1 LVTVAGCGSGDAG
14 QVKESF
20 ARFVAALQ
28 GHDVTSACQ
37 EMTAAF
43 WRAAAD
49 QVNAE
54 DVGSGRPVS
63 ATHCRPGLTALVKL
77 EGNRSL
83 VRGPVSATHV
93 VVHGDSATA
102 RETGPGSLTTPIRFV
117 RVHGRWRVD
126 CCTGRQ
132 LERQAEAQYRIPSG
146 SMLPTLHL
154 GQIIVS
160 DNAVLHTR
168 PPGLGEIVV
177 FHPPAGADSVDSQC
191 AAPRQGGGFPQP
203 CGRATARESG
213 QTFIKRV
220 VGLPGDRIALVDG
233 VVIRNGKPE
242 PRMYKVEPCG
252 HDKGCNF
259 PQPIVVPA
267 GQYYVLGDNLP
278 ASDDSRF
285 WGPVKRSWLI
295 GVVKLGQ

>member
-1 LVTVAGCGSGDAG
+1 
-14 QVKESF
+14 
-20 ARFVAALQ
+20 
-28 GHDVTSACQ
+28 
-37 EMTAAF
+37 
-43 WRAAAD
+43 
-49 QVNAE
+49 
-54 DVGSGRPVS
+54 
-63 ATHCRPGLTALVKL
+63 
-77 EGNRSL
+77 
-83 VRGPVSATHV
+83 
-93 VVHGDSATA
+93 
-102 RETGPGSLTTPIRFV
+102 
-117 RVHGRWRVD
+117 VHGRWRVD

-203 CGRATARESG
+203 CG
-213 QTFIKRV
+213 
-220 VGLPGDRIALVDG
+220 
-233 VVIRNGKPE
+233 
-242 PRMYKVEPCG
+242 
-252 HDKGCNF
+252 HDPGCNF